1 MKNKT
6 GIVMAGAAVLL
17 LVSYEIASAS
27 RAMQAPLQL
36 APFNTIESLNSGHVV
51 IRPGSTQRVTLL
63 KGSLDYTRV
72 AVTEKGVLVIEKCD
86 VECPRG
92 YELELE
98 ILVPGIARISLANGG
113 RIQTLG
119 SFPRQGE
126 LSVAVSHGG
135 TIDVRSMVADRV
147 TASVEQGGRI
157 LTVPEVRLLAT
168 VSQGGVITYWGRGK
182 VSSSIEHGGV
192 VNRGSAAELDL
203 PLSEIG
209 PPLQPRH
216 VRRH

>member
-1 MKNKT
+1 MNKKT

-17 LVSYEIASAS
+17 LVSYGVASAS
-27 RAMQAPLQL
+27 RAMQAPLKL
-36 APFNTIESLNSGHVV
+36 APFSAIESLNSGHVTL
-51 IRPGSTQRVTLL
+51 RPGSTQRVTML
-63 KGSLDYTRV
+63 KGSLEYTRV
-72 AVTEKGVLVIEKCD
+72 AVTERGVLVIEKCD

-98 ILVPGIARISLANGG
+98 ILVPSLARISLANGG
-113 RIQTLG
+113 RIQSLG

-157 LTVPEVRLLAT
+157 LTVPEVRLLAS
-168 VSQGGVITYWGRGK
+168 VRQGGVITYWGKGK

-192 VNRGSAAELDL
+192 VNRGTAGELDL

-216 VRRH
+216 VRSH